1 MLRPA
6 MLILSVMSLVLG
18 GAAVPARAEPVR
30 ADAEADVV
38 VLGQGDQDGFH
49 LLAASEQDGYAW
61 RTVASLSEP
70 GVETDRWIGNVCVTG
85 SGDRAVVVYAPRAWT
100 NSPVLAER
108 GGLTAVVDLA
118 TGAVDKVPVRS
129 SLAYFSPG
137 CGAGEQAVITQSRG
151 EDDSADGSA
160 ARTRLVTVDT
170 VRGTASEPVDVAG
183 QITSAV
189 PASGRIVAAAA
200 GRLVAVRPDGRLDTL
215 ARTASTPSRITPD
228 QAGGVVYLDAAGER
242 GEIRRVPATGALQRS
257 TLLADG
263 PLRSVDVRSGAHGSV
278 QLTGSLTRRAALPS
292 AVRVVDGTV
301 PLATSS
307 LGGFSIDADRTATP
321 GSAAWTAQ
329 LTRATAATTYTARVA
344 STGRTFR
351 TTARPGER
359 PSARIAEGSAPH
371 PLSGL
376 ARTGGALTAVA
387 ADTDPVDADATCA
400 IPRNDPDTQVE
411 QPTPRQVEWAAD
423 QAVVGNLTLTR
434 EANWH
439 QAHMSSSWS
448 PQGLFPRLEL
458 TGGGRVPV
466 QIFLGVMSQ
475 ESNLWQASGHS
486 LPGVPGNPLIG
497 NYYGRDIYDE
507 DESNDWDIDFSEA
520 DCGYGVTQITDGMRK
535 PGHLR
540 PDEVALT
547 PFQQRAAAVDYATNI
562 AAGLRI
568 LQDKWNQTRAVGI
581 VHSNGDPQHLENW
594 FFAVWAYNSG
604 LHPQSKAAENDGAWG
619 LGWLNNPVNPRYPV
633 NRGFFGANGS
643 DAANPGKWPYPEKV
657 IGFAAYSIATSDGP
671 GFRAAW
677 WTSNGN
683 RDKAKPSIGTF
694 CTVAGNHCDLS
705 GQYTPNADE
714 VLGEKAGPC
723 SHLNQYLQYDLKCW
737 WHSPVTFNDCAGGA
751 CGHELLR
758 FDATYGEQPDGIN
771 STPHCDRSGLPAGSV
786 VVDDVP
792 ATVAPIQTGQR
803 PCGANFGPNAGT
815 FAFEFAADYQ
825 GRYPSKVDTHQ
836 IGVGFGGHAWFTH
849 TVAPYNLGGKLKVT
863 GTWTFTNAYTGW
875 ARVLVHMPD
884 VGAHT
889 QQAAYAIGLGD
900 GRVKTRYALQNTQH
914 NDWKSL
920 GVMQF
925 AGRPTIRLSNETWD
939 GTGDDDIAWDAV
951 AIQPLA
957 AKPADF
963 VVALG
968 DSYTSGEGAADTA
981 SLDYYRESNVD
992 EGHVRNKCHRSKL
1005 SWPRKAVLA
1014 DNANEQLG
1022 TRADRWD
1029 NTLDFQFHACSI
1041 AETFNINPRHSN
1053 DDGQPIEN
1061 ALGKWSGGQW
1071 GEVSQIDKGY
1081 LDENT
1086 TLVMLSIGGND
1097 ARFKD
1102 VIMECLF
1109 WAGLKACQDAHL
1121 SGESDPLS
1129 VSVPRSINGPVKAS
1143 ITQTLQEI
1151 HKRAPNAKIMLMGY
1165 PRLFENDGQCVIG
1178 IGTDEAPWI
1187 NQMST
1192 DVVAPMMKGVA
1203 DDLRAAGTPVYFG
1216 NPTSY
1221 FTGQA
1226 ICGSPETIHGIR
1238 SDVNE
1243 SFHPKLAGTTH
1254 YADAANATL
1263 RQMGL

>member
-6 MLILSVMSLVLG
+6 MLMLSVMTLVLG
-18 GAAVPARAEPVR
+18 GAAGPAHAEPTR
-30 ADAEADVV
+30 TGPEADVV
-38 VLGQGDQDGFH
+38 VVGQGDQEAFH
-49 LLAASEQDGYAW
+49 LLIASDKDGYAW

-108 GGLTAVVDLA
+108 GGLTAVVDLH

-170 VRGTASEPVDVAG
+170 TKGTTGKPVDVVG

-200 GRLVAVRPDGRLDTL
+200 GRLVAVHPDGRLDTL
-215 ARTASTPSRITPD
+215 AKTASTPSRITPD

-242 GEIRRVPATGALQRS
+242 GEIRRVPVTSTPQRS
-257 TLLADG
+257 MLLADG
-263 PLRSVDVRSGAHGSV
+263 PLRSVDVRGGAHGSV
-278 QLTGSLTRRAALPS
+278 QLTGSLTRRAALPP

-307 LGGFSIDADRTATP
+307 LGKVSVDVAPTVTEQLKTAP
-321 GSAAWTAQ
+321 E
-329 LTRATAATTYTARVA
+329 TTYTARVA
-344 STGRTFR
+344 GTDRTFQM
-351 TTARPGER
+351 TARPGER

-376 ARTGGALTAVA
+376 ARTAGTAPRSLAVA
-387 ADTDPVDADATCA
+387 AAGNDPVDADATCSIA
-400 IPRNDPDTQVE
+400 RNDPYTQVE

-434 EANWH
+434 DANWH
-439 QAHMSSSWS
+439 QAHMSTSWS
-448 PQGLFPRLEL
+448 PQGLFPPLAL
-458 TGGGRVPV
+458 SGGGRVPV
-466 QIFLGVMSQ
+466 QIFLGVMAQ

-497 NYYGRDIYDE
+497 NYYGRDIYDK
-507 DESNDWDIDFSEA
+507 DASNDWDIDFAKA

-535 PGHLR
+535 AGHTR
-540 PDEVALT
+540 PNEVALSPT
-547 PFQQRAAAVDYATNI
+547 RQRAVAVDYATNI

-568 LQDKWNQTRAVGI
+568 LQDKWNQTRAAGI
-581 VHSNGDPQHLENW
+581 IHSNGDPQYLENW

-604 LHPQSKAAENDGAWG
+604 LHPQSEAAANNGAWG

-633 NRGFFGANGS
+633 NRGFFGAAGA

-657 IGFAAYSIATSDGP
+657 IGFAAYSIATADGP

-694 CTVAGNHCDLS
+694 CTMAGDHCDLA
-705 GQYTPNADE
+705 GQYTPNADD
-714 VLGEKAGPC
+714 VKGEKAGPC
-723 SHLNQYLQYDLKCW
+723 SHINEFLQYDLKCW
-737 WHSPVTFNDCAGGA
+737 WHSAVTFNDCAGGA

-758 FDATYGEQPDGIN
+758 FDSTYGEQPDGIN
-771 STPHCDRSGLPAGSV
+771 STPHCDKSGLPAGAL

-792 ATVAPIQTGQR
+792 ASAAPIQTGQR
-803 PCGANFGPNAGT
+803 PCGANFGPNAGS
-815 FAFEFAADYQ
+815 FAFTFAADSQ

-836 IGVGFGGHAWFTH
+836 IGVGLGGHAWFTH
-849 TVAPYNLGGKLKVT
+849 TVAPYDLGGKLKVT

-884 VGAHT
+884 VGAQT
-889 QQAAYAIGLGD
+889 QQAAYTIGLGG

-914 NDWKSL
+914 NEWKSL

-925 AGRPTIRLSNETWD
+925 AGTPTIALSNETWD

-951 AIQPLA
+951 AIQPLT

-968 DSYTSGEGAADTA
+968 DSYTAGEGASDENNP
-981 SLDYYRESNVD
+981 DYYREANVD
-992 EGHVRNKCHRSKL
+992 EGHVRNKCHRSKQ
-1005 SWPRKAVLA
+1005 SWPRKSVLA
-1014 DNANEQLG
+1014 DNTGESLG
-1022 TRADRWD
+1022 TRADRFD

-1041 AETFNINPRHSN
+1041 AETFNLNPRHSN
-1053 DDGQPIEN
+1053 DDGQPIQN

-1102 VIMECLF
+1102 VILECLAL
-1109 WAGLKACQDAHL
+1109 AGLKACQDAHL

-1129 VSVPRSINGPVKAS
+1129 VSVPRSVNGPVKDS
-1143 ITQTLQEI
+1143 ITQTLREI
-1151 HKRAPNAKIMLMGY
+1151 RKRAPNAKIMLMGY
-1165 PRLFENDGQCVIG
+1165 PKLFENNGQCVIG
-1178 IGTDEAPWI
+1178 IGTDEAPWL

-1192 DVVAPMMKGVA
+1192 DIVAPMMKGVA
-1203 DDLRAAGTPVYFG
+1203 DGLRAGGFPVYFAD
-1216 NPTSY
+1216 PTIY
-1221 FTGQA
+1221 FAGQA